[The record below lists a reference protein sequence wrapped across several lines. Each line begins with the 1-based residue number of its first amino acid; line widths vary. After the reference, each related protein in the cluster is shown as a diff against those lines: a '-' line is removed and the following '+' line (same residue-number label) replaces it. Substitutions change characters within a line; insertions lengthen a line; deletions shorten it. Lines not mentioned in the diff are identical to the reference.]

1 MERTDGVREA
11 RDDGFSLIT
20 GTIRS
25 VRLHG
30 RSSYVREATADS
42 TCLSRACEHIL
53 RGQSKEAGGR
63 DRFRWQ
69 ANAQA
74 CEVCTAPYITSR
86 RSICP
91 LRPVSQAAL
100 TVRFALLTGQRR
112 KGRHPRNARW
122 PCGNESCVCGEDPC
136 VTGWHA
142 FDTLRSVDF
151 AEVSA
156 KPILAMIILMVNIV
170 PLYLNQEVIFKKQ
183 HLSAM
188 RPIFGHFGK
197 SGERIECHQNFEVTL
212 NCLLLTNVSVEV
224 SVTANYDQV
233 LKFEPSEP
241 RAHVLSDELGTYR
254 ALLLFLGRLRAS
266 NDVVLPTLELLPT
279 FEQQHFFLSTK
290 QVCAS
295 CTPEQPGNIDL
306 LNRRK
311 NIICCPFGQNRLA
324 LLPPSPQ
331 QEGEIVTPPCPNPN
345 PNLYTSNMASDLA
358 IESEPTVSREPNMP
372 QFSASVTVHA
382 NLSQPDFTGDVGYLC
397 SDISYFQVLPTTA
410 ESPGHL
416 SLLKEEGTEE
426 RVSMVPVTISQDRDI
441 EQQEVPDVRFQLT
454 SSVDSIEGQG
464 VMGHNDELPFKDTG
478 APTSTELPTTLSVF
492 DDSLAAAMEAL
503 AQASQPAAE
512 STNTLII
519 TPTTT
524 LTASTATTT
533 PPPPTTVTFIIPAIT
548 SASSTKKT
556 ITNTTTS
563 PTPTAGVNRSFIT
576 DAGRLMEGDL
586 GGTFRPDTSIACPVT
601 TSSSSSSSASAFS
614 PSQFSALPD
623 RGLLQSMPTTDAD
636 AATVTPAPVAFQ
648 GEERQRPDQ
657 STGTANLINVPTS
670 LSLRDGANRRVLM
683 RPYFEKAVVDLLWA
697 SGELGPSNPQALLL
711 AMWFYVSRHLGIGCR
726 SDHARLLY
734 GNLSI
739 EVDPQTGSKHV
750 HFVHPV
756 HFGDQTA
763 KLSQPPSHDRILHA
777 LPGQPERCPV
787 ALFEAFCARRPT
799 SAKLPDSPFYLQPDR
814 NAHGSIW
821 YLRSALGKNKIGSML
836 NAALQRVGLP
846 IPRHVGFS
854 RFCDALA
861 SVVLR
866 NMREATCRQLVDL
879 VTATNDD
886 AAAAAAAAGG
896 DNGRMEQIAH
906 LAASLTASAV
916 YRGSRIGEHLKA
928 LWENKRPPSPPFE
941 PVAAVETS
949 HTFAPIHFADET
961 AQMVFHGNSLLPSP
975 KAQEPEG
982 AVRLDLVDI
991 EALVPP
997 SHPRSVS
1004 VDVTCNDVPFSPCD
1018 VQIDC
1023 CKTCVSSS
1031 RSAKLE
1037 LRELLELVMTAAP
1050 DPDSISGALSVTVSP
1065 PRSPSGLI
1073 TQLLWRACALD
1084 DRGPWLLSF
1093 SMWWMLQHYFGIGS
1107 RVHHVRLKWHHLRLV
1122 ENVTD
1127 PMTGAPCEA
1136 LEYVGPPEFSTVR
1149 SLALLESHQAG
1160 GEICQRVYPSSGW
1173 AEPEISVAAMI
1184 AGGSLGVDVIA
1195 RLRPLES
1202 TSDVPI
1208 VPARPGP
1215 DFVALYKA
1223 FMRHRPVSSLA
1234 PDAPFY
1240 TQPLQSTRSQLT
1252 EGREV
1257 QREVWFSNAALGKN
1271 RIGALMRNIVDKVV
1285 RPRLPQLALVV
1296 KPISVAACRNA
1307 ALQAARQTVIHSP
1320 TDPEATVLARRV
1332 SLVEKLCSGLGVS
1345 SAGLRSQLEQD
1356 GNDSV
1361 GSTVPMVIPSAAIPP
1376 QEPTAQSILTVLK
1389 VSCVEGNGAFTTSQ
1403 RRIDCVLEGGQDHAS
1418 SVPLGTSGVILTQA
1432 DCNNGRLAGVLKTVS
1447 LATTGQGLILQQPRQ
1462 SAGESQLSVSPI
1474 FRSFHI
1480 LE

>member
-1 MERTDGVREA
+1 
-11 RDDGFSLIT
+11 
-20 GTIRS
+20 
-25 VRLHG
+25 
-30 RSSYVREATADS
+30 
-42 TCLSRACEHIL
+42 
-53 RGQSKEAGGR
+53 
-63 DRFRWQ
+63 
-69 ANAQA
+69 
-74 CEVCTAPYITSR
+74 
-86 RSICP
+86 
-91 LRPVSQAAL
+91 
-100 TVRFALLTGQRR
+100 
-112 KGRHPRNARW
+112 
-122 PCGNESCVCGEDPC
+122 
-136 VTGWHA
+136 
-142 FDTLRSVDF
+142 
-151 AEVSA
+151 
-156 KPILAMIILMVNIV
+156 
-170 PLYLNQEVIFKKQ
+170 
-183 HLSAM
+183 
-188 RPIFGHFGK
+188 
-197 SGERIECHQNFEVTL
+197 
-212 NCLLLTNVSVEV
+212 
-224 SVTANYDQV
+224 
-233 LKFEPSEP
+233 
-241 RAHVLSDELGTYR
+241 
-254 ALLLFLGRLRAS
+254 
-266 NDVVLPTLELLPT
+266 
-279 FEQQHFFLSTK
+279 
-290 QVCAS
+290 
-295 CTPEQPGNIDL
+295 
-306 LNRRK
+306 
-311 NIICCPFGQNRLA
+311 
-324 LLPPSPQ
+324 
-331 QEGEIVTPPCPNPN
+331 
-345 PNLYTSNMASDLA
+345 MASDLA

-410 ESPGHL
+410 GSPGHL

-503 AQASQPAAE
+503 AQASQ
-512 STNTLII
+512 
-519 TPTTT
+519 
-524 LTASTATTT
+524 
-533 PPPPTTVTFIIPAIT
+533 
-548 SASSTKKT
+548 
-556 ITNTTTS
+556 
-563 PTPTAGVNRSFIT
+563 VNRSFIT

-623 RGLLQSMPTTDAD
+623 RGLLQSMPTTDATDAD

-949 HTFAPIHFADET
+949 HTFAPVVPSVSNSSQQLLTSPQTRPMCALMTVQSPFGQEMLVPVQVALSTCPPLVNFPTVPNSLEQHHHNPQIHFADET

-1184 AGGSLGVDVIA
+1184 AGGSLG
-1195 RLRPLES
+1195 
-1202 TSDVPI
+1202 
-1208 VPARPGP
+1208 
-1215 DFVALYKA
+1215 
-1223 FMRHRPVSSLA
+1223 
-1234 PDAPFY
+1234 
-1240 TQPLQSTRSQLT
+1240 
-1252 EGREV
+1252 
-1257 QREVWFSNAALGKN
+1257 
-1271 RIGALMRNIVDKVV
+1271 
-1285 RPRLPQLALVV
+1285 
-1296 KPISVAACRNA
+1296 
-1307 ALQAARQTVIHSP
+1307 
-1320 TDPEATVLARRV
+1320 
-1332 SLVEKLCSGLGVS
+1332 
-1345 SAGLRSQLEQD
+1345 
-1356 GNDSV
+1356 
-1361 GSTVPMVIPSAAIPP
+1361 
-1376 QEPTAQSILTVLK
+1376 
-1389 VSCVEGNGAFTTSQ
+1389 
-1403 RRIDCVLEGGQDHAS
+1403 
-1418 SVPLGTSGVILTQA
+1418 
-1432 DCNNGRLAGVLKTVS
+1432 
-1447 LATTGQGLILQQPRQ
+1447 
-1462 SAGESQLSVSPI
+1462 
-1474 FRSFHI
+1474 
-1480 LE
+1480 